1 MQEAKKIKVGIS
13 IGDLNGIGC
22 ELILKTFLDP
32 RMLELCTPVVFASN
46 KTLSHWMKLL
56 NYQLNFNGVS
66 NSKES
71 LDGKFNVVNVWKE
84 LVEITPGVSN
94 QTGGTYALKSLQ
106 AAVQSLKEGSVD
118 VLLTAPI
125 DKSNIQSEEFK
136 FPGHTDYLAQ
146 QLEGKSLMFMISATL
161 RVGLLTDHIPVKS
174 VSDHI
179 NSKLIEEKVQTISST
194 LKRDFGISKPKIAL
208 LGINPHSGDQGV
220 IGKEDDQTLRP
231 TIVKLQ
237 EEGTMVFGPYAADGF
252 FGSENYKN
260 FDAVLAAYHDQG
272 LIPFKTLSFGQ
283 GVNYT
288 AGLSKIRTSP
298 DHGTAFDIA
307 GKGVA
312 NEQSFKEAL
321 FLAIQLYKDRS
332 EYDKLSSNPLEK
344 VNIKNPKKRTN

>member
-22 ELILKTFLDP
+22 ELVLKTFLDP

-46 KTLSHWMKLL
+46 RSISTWLKLL
-56 NYQLNFNGVS
+56 NYQINFNGVGTS
-66 NSKES
+66 EES
-71 LDGKFNVVNVWKE
+71 LDGKFNVVNVWKDQP
-84 LVEITPGVSN
+84 EITPGVSN

-106 AAVQSLKEGSVD
+106 AAVKALKNNSVD
-118 VLLTAPI
+118 VLVTAPI
-125 DKSNIQSEEFK
+125 DKSNIQSESFK

-146 QLEGKSLMFMISATL
+146 ELDGKSLMFMISSKL
-161 RVGLLTDHIPVKS
+161 RVGLLTDHIPIKS
-174 VSDHI
+174 ISDHI
-179 NSKLIEEKVQTISST
+179 TPELIVEKVTTVVKT
-194 LKRDFGISKPKIAL
+194 LQRDFGISKPKIAL

-220 IGKEDDQTLRP
+220 IGSEDDQTLKP

-237 EEGTMVFGPYAADGF
+237 EEGNMVFGPYAADGF

-260 FDAVLAAYHDQG
+260 FDAILAAYHDQG

-307 GKGVA
+307 GKGIA
-312 NEQSFKEAL
+312 NEHSFKEAI
-321 FLAIQLYKDRS
+321 FLAIQLFKDRS
-332 EYDKLSSNPLEK
+332 QYDELTSNPLEK
-344 VNIKNPKKRTN
+344 VNLKNMKRKN